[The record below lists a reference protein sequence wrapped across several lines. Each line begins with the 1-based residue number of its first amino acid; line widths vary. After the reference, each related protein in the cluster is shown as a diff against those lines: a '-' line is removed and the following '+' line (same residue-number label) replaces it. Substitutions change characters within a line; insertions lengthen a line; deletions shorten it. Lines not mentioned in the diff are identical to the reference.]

1 MTTVGVSVP
10 SGKVFN
16 DSIHGHVFM
25 PSYCVRVIDTPHYQR
40 LRDLKQLGAVYW
52 TFPGACH
59 NRFEHSIGTAYLAGA
74 MVTNL
79 LARDDTLALQ
89 LAVTA
94 DEGSTGC
101 TARSGALSQLPETVT
116 FSAKRTHHC
125 SATEVAL
132 SGCREI
138 ERDLRL
144 VRLAGLCHDLGHGP
158 FSHVFDHQ
166 VLPRRGI
173 TDDLF
178 GRFHEQRS
186 TMLLRHLCHHFEV
199 ALDRSEEALVADI
212 ILGRIPPTSERLE
225 RRFLFSV
232 VNNQRSGVDVDKFDY
247 LTRDARYTLP
257 RSAGFDYERFLRF
270 SRIIDDEIC
279 YHIKEANNLYDMFST
294 RMRMHKMVYNHRAVK
309 ACEFMIT
316 DALVLADE
324 HLGLSRSIQDPEA
337 FLQLSDWVLKR
348 IEFATEAAL
357 APAKA
362 LVQQLQRREL
372 YRFVAAAL
380 IPDSWPTL
388 SAEDVTAWQQ
398 DGSVQL
404 RPEDLIVHYQ
414 VINYGKHGGA
424 DPVEQVRFF
433 IDWFTDE
440 TIGVRRDQ
448 VSSLIPVHF
457 EERMMMVYSRNREPR
472 YVHSARQA
480 FERLL
485 QRRGGLSPSHRRLV
499 REDQL
504 PYLFPESKARMHP

>member
-1 MTTVGVSVP
+1 MAAVRGSEP
-10 SGKVFN
+10 PGKVFN
-16 DSIHGHVFM
+16 DNIHGHIFL
-25 PSYCVRVIDTPHYQR
+25 PSYCVQVVDTPHYQR

-59 NRFEHSIGTAYLAGA
+59 NRFEHGIGTAYLAGA
-74 MVTNL
+74 MVANL
-79 LARDDTLALQ
+79 LARNRAIAPAVVPLGGKVALNSPWR
-89 LAVTA
+89 VG
-94 DEGSTGC
+94 EPPF
-101 TARSGALSQLPETVT
+101 PET
-116 FSAKRTHHC
+116 
-125 SATEVAL
+125 SATSVKGTSDACLAAMASSDE
-132 SGCREI
+132 SDW

-158 FSHVFDHQ
+158 FSHVFDHE
-166 VLPRRGI
+166 VLPRRGVP
-173 TDDLF
+173 DNVF
-178 GRFHEQRS
+178 GRHHEERS
-186 TMLLRHLCHHFEV
+186 TILLEHLCRHFEV
-199 ALDRSEEALVADI
+199 ALDHTEQGLVADI
-212 ILGRIPPTSERLE
+212 ILGQIPANSERLE
-225 RRFLFSV
+225 RHFLFSV

-247 LTRDARYTLP
+247 LTRDARHTLP

-270 SRIIDDEIC
+270 SRLVDDEIC

-324 HLGLSRSIQDPEA
+324 FLGLSQSIQDPEA

-348 IEFATEAAL
+348 IEFAPEAAL

-362 LVQQLQRREL
+362 LVQQLHRREL

-380 IPDSWPTL
+380 VPDSWPPIC
-388 SAEDVTAWQQ
+388 AEDVTAWQQ

-404 RPEDLIVHYQ
+404 RPEDLVVHYQ

-433 IDWFTDE
+433 IDWRTDE

-457 EERMMMVYSRNREPR
+457 EERMLMVYSRRRDPR
-472 YVHSARQA
+472 YVKAARQA
-480 FERLL
+480 FERML
-485 QRRGGLSPSHRRLV
+485 QRQGGFSPPHRRLV
-499 REDQL
+499 EDDQL
-504 PYLFPESKARMHP
+504 PYLFPESKV